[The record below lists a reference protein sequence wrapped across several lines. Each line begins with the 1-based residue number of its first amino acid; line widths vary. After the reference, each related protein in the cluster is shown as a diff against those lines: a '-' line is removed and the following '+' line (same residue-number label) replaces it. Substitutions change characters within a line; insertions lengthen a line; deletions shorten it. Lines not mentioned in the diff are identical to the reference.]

1 LGKRMS
7 AEEFG
12 EWKAFYAAED
22 LYPAAQRLRHAQLV
36 AAIHNG
42 ELRRQDKRLWSA
54 SDFMLTDP
62 WAPPPVVPEVSVADQ
77 VNAINSLLD

>member
-1 LGKRMS
+1 MS

-42 ELRRQDKRLWSA
+42 ELQRQDKRLWSA
-54 SDFMLTDP
+54 TDFMPPDP
-62 WAPPPVVPEVSVADQ
+62 WAPPPAALEVSVVDQ
-77 VNAINSLLD
+77 ANAINSLLD